1 MFDCTALTFVK
12 YLKMKLN
19 LYRLFHFLIMLELDK
34 KVFGKITTKEII
46 GAEPPAIPD
55 TKDIF
60 EKELVILLVDLES
73 FQKESL
79 EKLLEEQKIA
89 EAHINSRPGA
99 MALAQNKIQLFNEYN
114 NKYIQTITE
123 KLES

>member
-1 MFDCTALTFVK
+1 L
-12 YLKMKLN
+12 
-19 LYRLFHFLIMLELDK
+19 LELDK

-46 GAEPPAIPD
+46 GSEPPAIPN

-60 EKELVILLVDLES
+60 EKELSTLLAELELLPNEILS
-73 FQKESL
+73 
-79 EKLLEEQKIA
+79 KLLEEQAIA

-99 MALAQNKIQLFNEYN
+99 MALAQDKIKLFNEYN
-114 NKYIQTITE
+114 KKYTKTIKE